1 MGFVSKVV
9 LLQKK
14 FEKIWIFR
22 MLWAFIDP
30 AFIVIGFSSL
40 WFQMYLKKVSRY
52 KCFQIIYYFSFIDE
66 SSIKTVRRST
76 SHRKPNQLAITSTTS
91 DNFKNKSEKLPPETA
106 NQKTDG
112 KNEVKSKL
120 SESKTQTNNVKPET
134 LTSKVLSDSQ
144 LTSKVRFNQKMY
156 FAVFTKNQKISYFL
170 KQNENLS
177 ENKEENSLKK
187 SPSGLKGLSSKLFK
201 FLIINFYRK

>member
-1 MGFVSKVV
+1 
-9 LLQKK
+9 
-14 FEKIWIFR
+14 
-22 MLWAFIDP
+22 
-30 AFIVIGFSSL
+30 
-40 WFQMYLKKVSRY
+40 MYLKKVSRY

-187 SPSGLKGLSSKLFK
+187 SPSGLKVLSLKLFK